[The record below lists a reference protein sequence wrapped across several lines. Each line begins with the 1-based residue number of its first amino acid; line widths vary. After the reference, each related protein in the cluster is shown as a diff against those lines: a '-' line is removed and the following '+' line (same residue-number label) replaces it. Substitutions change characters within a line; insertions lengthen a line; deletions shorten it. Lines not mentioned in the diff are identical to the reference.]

1 MADIRSMLQNR
12 NVTIDGRRTSL
23 RLEQD
28 VWDAFEEICERE
40 NLSIHELCTLI
51 DRNRHNSSRTA
62 AVRAFI
68 LSYFRNAAT
77 DSGHVKAGHG
87 ALAERLGG
95 GDALR
100 ASA

>member
-1 MADIRSMLQNR
+1 MSDIKSMLQNR

-23 RLEQD
+23 RLEED
-28 VWDAFEEICERE
+28 VWDAFEEICDRE
-40 NLSIHELCTLI
+40 NLSVHELCTLI
-51 DRNRHNSSRTA
+51 DHNRYNSSRTA

-77 DSGHVKAGHG
+77 DSGHLEAGHG
-87 ALAERLGG
+87 GLSERLTRRGG
-95 GDALR
+95 LR